1 MRSKLS
7 IKNVFIAVF
16 LLSLAL
22 SCLSL
27 WALFRVSARQAEN
40 SQATEARYQSYLLA
54 DELRQSSDDLTRLAR
69 TYVVSGDAKYEQQY
83 LDILA
88 IRNGKKPRPQHYER
102 IYWDFVAAGMPA
114 APADGPTVALADLMR
129 KAGFSEREFAKL
141 QEAQANSDGLV
152 KTEVIAMN
160 AVKGLFDDGSG
171 KFSKTGPPDPELARR
186 IMHDAE
192 YHKNKARIMQ
202 PVNEFLALLDERTG
216 AAVNA
221 AADGTKAAYSVA
233 VALLLLSVAVSLL
246 CLFLVYRHIKLSLD
260 HAIAA
265 AQKIADG
272 DLTSDIVVERVD
284 EIGLLL
290 QSMNTINA
298 NLTSMIGTIRSGTG
312 EMSVATHEIALGN
325 ADLSARTEA
334 QASSLEETASSMETL
349 TATVR
354 QNASNAGE
362 ANRLAASASA
372 VAQQG
377 GAVVAQVVSTM
388 GAIKESSG
396 QIADIIGVID
406 GIAFQT
412 NILALNAAVEAA
424 RAGEQGRGF
433 AVVAGEVRNLAHRSA
448 AAAKEIKALIG
459 ASVERVDAGGKLVD
473 DAGRT
478 MALVVDSIQKVTD
491 IMGEISN
498 ASQEQ
503 SAGIS
508 EVNQAVTQMDSIT
521 QQNAALVEQ
530 AAAAAESL
538 QEQADALLRA
548 VSIFRL
554 KDGPGGRAAARRPA
568 PAVADPARAL
578 ARPKAPPQGA
588 PKAAP
593 AARGKLR
600 GAPDGAAGEDWAE
613 F

>member
-171 KFSKTGPPDPELARR
+171 NFTKKGPPDLEMART
-186 IMHDAE
+186 IMHDAQ
-192 YHKNKARIMQ
+192 YHRNKGKIMQ
-202 PVNEFLALLDERTG
+202 PVNEFLTLLDQRTS
-216 AAVNA
+216 AAVQTA
-221 AADGTKAAYSVA
+221 TGGTMAAYSVT
-233 VALLLLSVAVSLL
+233 VGVLLVSVMVSLL
-246 CLFLVYRHIKLSLD
+246 CLFLVYRHIKRNLD
-260 HAIAA
+260 QAIAT
-265 AQKIADG
+265 AQLIAGG
-272 DLTSDIVVERVD
+272 DLSIDAVIERAD
-284 EIGLLL
+284 EIGVLLHA
-290 QSMNTINA
+290 MNTINA
-298 NLTSMIGTIRSGTG
+298 NLTGLIGDIRNSTG

-362 ANRLAASASA
+362 ANQLAATASA
-372 VAQQG
+372 VAVQG
-377 GAVVAQVVSTM
+377 GAVVAQVVNTM
-388 GAIKESSG
+388 GAIKESSS

-433 AVVAGEVRNLAHRSA
+433 AVVAGEVRSLAHRSA
-448 AAAKEIKALIG
+448 AAAQEIKTLIG
-459 ASVERVDAGGKLVD
+459 ASVERVDAGSKLVD
-473 DAGRT
+473 EAGRT
-478 MALVVDSIQKVTD
+478 MALVVESIQKVAA
-491 IMGEISN
+491 IMSEITS
-498 ASQEQ
+498 ASHEQ

-508 EVNQAVTQMDSIT
+508 EVNQAVTQMDNIT

-538 QEQADALLRA
+538 QEQAQALIEA
-548 VSIFRL
+548 VAIFRL
-554 KDGPGGRAAARRPA
+554 KGSPPA
-568 PAVADPARAL
+568 TAAL
-578 ARPKAPPQGA
+578 A
-588 PKAAP
+588 
-593 AARGKLR
+593 LR
-600 GAPDGAAGEDWAE
+600 
-613 F
+613 

>member
-7 IKNVFIAVF
+7 IRNIFAAIF

-22 SCLSL
+22 SIVSL
-27 WALFRVSARQAEN
+27 LALFRVATKQAEAN
-40 SQATEARYQSYLLA
+40 QVTETRFQSYLLA

-69 TYVVSGDAKYEQQY
+69 TYVVTGDASYEQQY
-83 LDILA
+83 MDILD
-88 IRNGKKPRPQHYER
+88 IRNGKKPRPAHYER
-102 IYWDFVAAGMPA
+102 IYWDFVAAGMPV
-114 APADGPTVALADLMR
+114 PASTGPSVPLAELMR
-129 KAGFSEREFAKL
+129 KAGFSEQEFAKL

-171 KFSKTGPPDPELARR
+171 NFTKKGPPDLEMARA
-186 IMHDAE
+186 IMHDVQ
-192 YHKNKARIMQ
+192 YHRNKGKIMQ
-202 PVNEFLALLDERTG
+202 PVNEFLTLLDQRTS
-216 AAVNA
+216 AAVQTA
-221 AADGTKAAYSVA
+221 TGGTMAAYSVT
-233 VALLLLSVAVSLL
+233 VGVLLVSVMVSLL
-246 CLFLVYRHIKLSLD
+246 CLFLVYRHIKRSLD
-260 HAIAA
+260 QAIAT
-265 AQKIADG
+265 AQLIAGG
-272 DLTSDIVVERVD
+272 DLSIDAVIERAD
-284 EIGLLL
+284 EIGVQLHA
-290 QSMNTINA
+290 MNTINA
-298 NLTSMIGTIRSGTG
+298 NLTGLIGDIRSGTG

-362 ANRLAASASA
+362 ANQLAATASA
-372 VAQQG
+372 VAVQG

-388 GAIKESSG
+388 GAIKESSS

-433 AVVAGEVRNLAHRSA
+433 AVVAGEVRSLAHRSA
-448 AAAKEIKALIG
+448 AAAQEIKTLIG
-459 ASVERVDAGGKLVD
+459 ASVERVDAGSKLVD
-473 DAGRT
+473 EAGRT
-478 MALVVDSIQKVTD
+478 MALVVESIQKVAA
-491 IMGEISN
+491 IMSEITS
-498 ASQEQ
+498 ASHEQ

-508 EVNQAVTQMDSIT
+508 EVNQAVTQMDNIT

-538 QEQADALLRA
+538 QEQAQALIEA
-548 VSIFRL
+548 VAIFRL
-554 KDGPGGRAAARRPA
+554 KGSPPA
-568 PAVADPARAL
+568 TAAL
-578 ARPKAPPQGA
+578 A
-588 PKAAP
+588 
-593 AARGKLR
+593 LR
-600 GAPDGAAGEDWAE
+600 
-613 F
+613 

>member
-7 IKNVFIAVF
+7 IRNIFAAIF

-22 SCLSL
+22 SIVSL
-27 WALFRVSARQAEN
+27 LALFRVATKQAEAN
-40 SQATEARYQSYLLA
+40 QVTETRFQSYLLA

-69 TYVVSGDAKYEQQY
+69 TYVVTGDARYEQQY
-83 LDILA
+83 LDILD
-88 IRNGKKPRPQHYER
+88 IRNGKKPRPAHYER
-102 IYWDFVAAGMPA
+102 IYWDFVAAGMPV
-114 APADGPTVALADLMR
+114 PASTGPSVPLAELMR
-129 KAGFSEREFAKL
+129 KAGFSEQEFAKL

-171 KFSKTGPPDPELARR
+171 NFTRKGPPDLEMARA
-186 IMHDAE
+186 IMHDAQ
-192 YHKNKARIMQ
+192 YHSNKAKIMQ
-202 PVNEFLALLDERTG
+202 PVNEFLTLLDQRTS
-216 AAVNA
+216 AAVQTA
-221 AADGTKAAYSVA
+221 MSGTMAAYSVT
-233 VALLLLSVAVSLL
+233 VGVLLVSVMVSLL
-246 CLFLVYRHIKLSLD
+246 CLFLVYRHIKRSLD
-260 HAIAA
+260 QAIAT
-265 AQKIADG
+265 AQLIAGG
-272 DLTSDIVVERVD
+272 DLSIDAVIERAD
-284 EIGLLL
+284 EIGVLLHA
-290 QSMNTINA
+290 MNTINA
-298 NLTSMIGTIRSGTG
+298 NLTGLIGDIRSSTG

-362 ANRLAASASA
+362 ANQLAATASA
-372 VAQQG
+372 VAVQG

-388 GAIKESSG
+388 GAIKESSS

-433 AVVAGEVRNLAHRSA
+433 AVVAGEVRSLAHRSA
-448 AAAKEIKALIG
+448 AAAQEIKTLIG
-459 ASVERVDAGGKLVD
+459 ASVERVDAGSKLVD
-473 DAGRT
+473 EAGRT
-478 MALVVDSIQKVTD
+478 MALVVESIQKVAA
-491 IMGEISN
+491 IMSEITS
-498 ASQEQ
+498 ASHEQ

-508 EVNQAVTQMDSIT
+508 EVNQAVTQMDNIT

-538 QEQADALLRA
+538 QEQAQALIEA
-548 VSIFRL
+548 VAIFRL
-554 KDGPGGRAAARRPA
+554 KGSAPA
-568 PAVADPARAL
+568 PAAL
-578 ARPKAPPQGA
+578 AQH
-588 PKAAP
+588 
-593 AARGKLR
+593 
-600 GAPDGAAGEDWAE
+600 
-613 F
+613 

>member
-7 IKNVFIAVF
+7 IKNIFTAIF

-22 SCLSL
+22 SVISL
-27 WALFRVSARQAEN
+27 WALFRVAGKQAEAN
-40 SQATEARYQSYLLA
+40 RVTETRYQSYLLA

-69 TYVVSGDAKYEQQY
+69 TYVVTGDARYEQQY
-83 LDILA
+83 LDILD
-88 IRNGKKPRPQHYER
+88 IRNGKKPRPDHYER
-102 IYWDFVAAGMPA
+102 IYWDFVAAGMPV
-114 APADGPTVALADLMR
+114 PASTGPAVPLAELMR
-129 KAGFSEREFAKL
+129 KAGFSEQEFAKL

-171 KFSKTGPPDPELARR
+171 NFTKKGPPDPEMART
-186 IMHDAE
+186 IMHDAA
-192 YHKNKARIMQ
+192 YHSNKGKIMQ
-202 PVNEFLALLDERTG
+202 PVNEFLTLLDQRTST
-216 AAVNA
+216 AVQTA
-221 AADGTKAAYSVA
+221 MSGTMAAYSVT
-233 VALLLLSVAVSLL
+233 VGVLLVSVMVSLL
-246 CLFLVYRHIKLSLD
+246 CLFLVYRHIKRSLD
-260 HAIAA
+260 QAIAT
-265 AQKIADG
+265 AQLIAGG
-272 DLTSDIVVERVD
+272 DLSIDAVIERAD
-284 EIGLLL
+284 EIGVLLHA
-290 QSMNTINA
+290 MNTINA
-298 NLTSMIGTIRSGTG
+298 NLTGLIGDIRSSTG

-362 ANRLAASASA
+362 ANQLAATASA
-372 VAQQG
+372 VAVQG

-388 GAIKESSG
+388 GAIKESSS

-433 AVVAGEVRNLAHRSA
+433 AVVAGEVRSLAHRSA
-448 AAAKEIKALIG
+448 AAAQEIKTLIG
-459 ASVERVDAGGKLVD
+459 ASVERVDAGSKLVD
-473 DAGRT
+473 EAGRT
-478 MALVVDSIQKVTD
+478 MALVVESIQKVAA
-491 IMGEISN
+491 IMSEITS
-498 ASQEQ
+498 ASHEQ

-508 EVNQAVTQMDSIT
+508 EVNQAVTQMDNIT

-538 QEQADALLRA
+538 QEQAQALITA
-548 VSIFRL
+548 VAIFRL
-554 KDGPGGRAAARRPA
+554 KGSAPGPA
-568 PAVADPARAL
+568 AL
-578 ARPKAPPQGA
+578 A
-588 PKAAP
+588 
-593 AARGKLR
+593 LR
-600 GAPDGAAGEDWAE
+600 
-613 F
+613 